1 MNRKLTIMLALLLVV
16 SISNILGQINILSG
30 PINGSYNRFADDI
43 VKVMAEKEGIEVVN
57 MPTQGSAANF
67 KFLIDPETKA
77 QVAFIQSDYFSLLK
91 AKDLV
96 ENTHKTG
103 SIKVIM
109 PLAKEQIHLFTR
121 KSNNIT
127 RLQDLDNQRL
137 GVGTDDQSSSFT
149 AEIIRKR
156 SKVNWYPNKLNY
168 DKMLKKIYSGNLE
181 AGLIVGSAPLAML
194 DIDPQIMVDELVLID
209 LNDFNGWAENYENDV
224 IKADEYPWLDKD
236 IETFSLRTLL
246 IVNMDKISGDEEKT
260 IEAIKAGIAKN
271 IEYLKAEGHPRWSTV
286 KVTQEATPAQLP
298 AAAPSTQQ

>member
-271 IEYLKAEGHPRWSTV
+271 IEYLKADGHPRWSTV